1 MDGCDCRQTRSQC
14 CAPTSP
20 DRPPHAVTS
29 RVVWRRYSAFDSA
42 LRASSYNMFCSPL
55 KPVNAPSAFQA
66 SKVHMPPS
74 LPPGPGRRKCSMTR
88 GLLPLRACVR
98 AGVPTP
104 RPLTREAG
112 CQAKTDK
119 EKKGAG
125 AGASAEGDAWAD
137 GVKFDAAVPDEDPAQ
152 ALAQAPPPPLPVLT
166 GHVSSLLPY

>member
-74 LPPGPGRRKCSMTR
+74 LHPA
-88 GLLPLRACVR
+88 L
-98 AGVPTP
+98 
-104 RPLTREAG
+104 
-112 CQAKTDK
+112 
-119 EKKGAG
+119 GAE
-125 AGASAEGDAWAD
+125 SAR
-137 GVKFDAAVPDEDPAQ
+137 
-152 ALAQAPPPPLPVLT
+152 
-166 GHVSSLLPY
+166 